1 MRQDGINQ
9 DQPVSDM
16 SCTGEEGEGMKDVI
30 RPDHYQECSIECID
44 VMKIAFGSDK
54 VFWFCLMNAYK
65 YLHRHTYKN
74 GVEDLKKARQYI
86 SFAKEI
92 RIQSYH
98 LDELERM
105 VEKYGLKAEITEG
118 IEYQE

>member
-1 MRQDGINQ
+1 MRKNGINTAEHLPDVQ
-9 DQPVSDM
+9 H
-16 SCTGEEGEGMKDVI
+16 TGEEGEGMRDAI
-30 RPDHYQECSIECID
+30 RPDHYQECSIECLD

-92 RIQSYH
+92 GIQSHH

-105 VEKYGLKAEITEG
+105 VEKYGMKAEITEG
-118 IEYQE
+118 IGYQE